1 MAEEQVADV
10 SQGEVAPSVIP
21 AGDATD
27 TAGNW
32 RESLPEE
39 IRDHKSLDSIRDVG
53 GLAKGYLHAQSMVG
67 ADKVPIPGQW
77 ATSDDWN
84 MVYDKLG
91 RPADADGYELE
102 MGEGVEADAGMVE
115 WFKKTSHDVG
125 LSGPQAQ
132 KLMAAYNA
140 MQGGRT
146 QMATDAV
153 AQTRSN
159 AELELKREWGQAYD
173 QRIGYATAVL
183 QNFDAE
189 DMAELRMSDGSLM
202 GDNPAVVKLMS
213 KVGQFIAEKTGEDSF
228 AGSKGSGVMAPDEA
242 HSKLRE
248 ITSKESPYWSAR
260 HPEHDWYVAEAMRLR
275 EFTTAGQP

>member
-1 MAEEQVADV
+1 MSEEQVADV
-10 SQGEVAPSVIP
+10 SQEVAPSVANTD
-21 AGDATD
+21 AGGDWKA
-27 TAGNW
+27 
-32 RESLPEE
+32 SLPEE
-39 IRDHKSLDSIRDVG
+39 IRDHKSLDSIKDVG

-91 RPADADGYELE
+91 RPASADGYELT
-102 MGEGVEADAGMVE
+102 MAEGVEADADMVE

-132 KLMAAYNA
+132 KLVTAYNE
-140 MQGGRT
+140 MQGSRT
-146 QMATDAV
+146 QLATDAV
-153 AQTRSN
+153 AQTRN
-159 AELELKREWGQAYD
+159 DAELELKREWGQAYD
-173 QRIGYATAVL
+173 QRIGYASAVL
-183 QNFDAE
+183 QNFEAQ
-189 DMAELRMSDGSLM
+189 DMAELRMADGSLL

-213 KVGQFIAEKTGEDSF
+213 KVGQFIAEKTGEDNF

-248 ITSKESPYWSAR
+248 ITAPESPYWSAR
-260 HPEHDWYVAEAMRLR
+260 HPEHEWYVNEAMRLR
-275 EFTTAGQP
+275 EFTTPAG

>member
-10 SQGEVAPSVIP
+10 SQGEVAPSV
-21 AGDATD
+21 ANTTTETGD
-27 TAGNW
+27 W
-32 RESLPEE
+32 RSSLPDE
-39 IRDHKSLDSIRDVG
+39 IRDHKSLGSIKDVG
-53 GLAKGYLHAQSMVG
+53 SLAKGYLHAQSMVG

-91 RPADADGYELE
+91 RPADADGYELT
-102 MGEGVEADAGMVE
+102 MGEGVNADDGMVE

-132 KLMAAYNA
+132 KLMTAFNE

-146 QMATDAV
+146 QTATDAV
-153 AQTRSN
+153 AKTRSDS
-159 AELELKREWGQAYD
+159 ETELKREWGQAYD
-173 QRIGYATAVL
+173 QRIGYASAVL
-183 QNFDAE
+183 QNFEAE
-189 DMAELRMSDGSLM
+189 DMAELRLSDGSLL

-248 ITSKESPYWSAR
+248 ITAKESPYWSSR
-260 HPEHDWYVAEAMRLR
+260 HPEHDWYVSEAMRLR
-275 EFTTAGQP
+275 EFTTTAG

>member
-10 SQGEVAPSVIP
+10 SPSEVAPSVIP
-21 AGDATD
+21 GGAAG
-27 TAGNW
+27 AGNW
-32 RESLPEE
+32 RASLPEE
-39 IRDHKSLDSIRDVG
+39 IRDHKSLDSIKDVG

-132 KLMAAYNA
+132 KLMAAYNE

-146 QMATDAV
+146 QTATDAV

-228 AGSKGSGVMAPDEA
+228 AGGKGSGVMAPDEA

>member
-1 MAEEQVADV
+1 
-10 SQGEVAPSVIP
+10 
-21 AGDATD
+21 
-27 TAGNW
+27 
-32 RESLPEE
+32 
-39 IRDHKSLDSIRDVG
+39 
-53 GLAKGYLHAQSMVG
+53 MVG

-91 RPADADGYELE
+91 RPADANGYELT
-102 MGEGVEADAGMVE
+102 MGEGVDADDGMVE

-132 KLMAAYNA
+132 KLLTAYNE
-140 MQGGRT
+140 MQGSRT
-146 QMATDAV
+146 QLATDAV
-153 AQTRSN
+153 AQTRN
-159 AELELKREWGQAYD
+159 EAELELKREWGQAYD
-173 QRIGYATAVL
+173 QRIGYASAVL
-183 QNFDAE
+183 ANFEAE
-189 DMAELRMSDGSLM
+189 DMAELRMSDGSLL

-248 ITSKESPYWSAR
+248 ITAPESPYWSER
-260 HPEHDWYVAEAMRLR
+260 HPEHDWYVNEAMRLR
-275 EFTTAGQP
+275 EFTIAG